1 MEVLE
6 RVYDLGG
13 TVGAR
18 EVAVSNVSV
27 TKRNGWNKFKNLLPW
42 WTNRSLHLEA
52 KFRLYTCIHIVICIV
67 VWLGQPKKTV

>member
-42 WTNRSLHLEA
+42 
-52 KFRLYTCIHIVICIV
+52 
-67 VWLGQPKKTV
+67 